1 MPACMRRGAQ
11 LRTLSGQAKVPR
23 FVETNAAQ
31 LDDLLVAINALVI
44 IAIVALFA
52 LTFAENQV
60 YLSI

>member
-1 MPACMRRGAQ
+1 MNAPWRGAQ
-11 LRTLSGQAKVPR
+11 LRTLSGQTKVPR